1 MCRKIP
7 QYHFPA
13 GTNNLLSCSHSYS
26 EGPASAS
33 SLPKIL
39 YTWKRKK
46 EKKVD
51 SSFPVNLI
59 DVALRQ
65 RLSHNS
71 ILIQSNPIPWTD
83 YIQEQILRFKVKVAA
98 SLLSCNPRMPVTA
111 VSLPSLCWIIK
122 VPFITDTWVFIVYG
136 WIINPNILLFLS
148 STEPRTCLFTL
159 YLFLSNTAVFRS
171 LCHLQT
177 GPPDN
182 HFIRMNCSSYGKYPW
197 LRAFRKIVK
206 RDYGCLISN
215 TVLKFT
221 KKWTCKQPHHFN
233 V

>member
-46 EKKVD
+46 SWFFFSSKSNWCGTQTASISQLD
-51 SSFPVNLI
+51 SYSVK
-59 DVALRQ
+59 
-65 RLSHNS
+65 
-71 ILIQSNPIPWTD
+71 SNTWTD

-177 GPPDN
+177 GPQ
-182 HFIRMNCSSYGKYPW
+182 ITILSG
-197 LRAFRKIVK
+197 
-206 RDYGCLISN
+206 
-215 TVLKFT
+215 
-221 KKWTCKQPHHFN
+221 WTAA
-233 V
+233 VMESTLG